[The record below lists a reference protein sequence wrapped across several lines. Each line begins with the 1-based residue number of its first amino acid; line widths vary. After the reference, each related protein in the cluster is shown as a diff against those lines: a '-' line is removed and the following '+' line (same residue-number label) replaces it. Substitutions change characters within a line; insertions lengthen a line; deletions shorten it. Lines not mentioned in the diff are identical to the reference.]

1 MERFYCKSCKQ
12 VFVIHCLKKSY
23 KFRKLGCGICRPL
36 KLQCANFIFYKLNF
50 MPMIVRGGVAAIFL
64 YDISSNGK
72 QDGKQDGKRK
82 AKNKS

>member
-1 MERFYCKSCKQ
+1 
-12 VFVIHCLKKSY
+12 
-23 KFRKLGCGICRPL
+23 
-36 KLQCANFIFYKLNF
+36 
-50 MPMIVRGGVAAIFL
+50 MIVRRGVAAIFL